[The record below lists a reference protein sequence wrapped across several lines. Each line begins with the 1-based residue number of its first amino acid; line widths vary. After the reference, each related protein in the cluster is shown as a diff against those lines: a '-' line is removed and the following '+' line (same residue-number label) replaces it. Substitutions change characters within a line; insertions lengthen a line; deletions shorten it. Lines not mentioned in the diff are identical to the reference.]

1 MQKSKSIVIIQ
12 RLHLSFVDPGEVGLT
27 TRLLIASR
35 ELFVGSVAASS
46 HAKDL
51 PSDFK

>member
-1 MQKSKSIVIIQ
+1 MIVQ
-12 RLHLSFVDPGEVGLT
+12 QLHLSIVDPGEVGLT
-27 TRLLIASR
+27 CRLLIASR
-35 ELFVGSVAASS
+35 ELFVGSVACS